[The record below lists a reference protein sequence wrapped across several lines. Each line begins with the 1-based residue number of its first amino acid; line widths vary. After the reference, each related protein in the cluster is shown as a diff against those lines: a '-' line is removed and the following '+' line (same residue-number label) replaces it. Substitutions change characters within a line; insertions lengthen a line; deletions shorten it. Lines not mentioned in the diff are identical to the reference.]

1 MPPVRSRR
9 DCTSSKKV
17 GLTGLGSKS
26 CRRPQRTAGGGGG
39 TTKKNEVPRN
49 PRQRNRTRGDHEQRT
64 FGGLVSS
71 PAPRLWLP
79 VLVGAL

>member
-26 CRRPQRTAGGGGG
+26 CRRPQRTAGGGD
-39 TTKKNEVPRN
+39 TTKNEVPRH
-49 PRQRNRTRGDHEQRT
+49 PRRQRNWMRDDEEPPNE
-64 FGGLVSS
+64 LSAVS
-71 PAPRLWLP
+71 
-79 VLVGAL
+79 